1 MPKQIVL
8 LEVFKNG
15 KKQAETDITHY
26 NGNELGLLLDIQ
38 QNMGRTWGYK
48 TTNREQMKERRES
61 YE

>member
-26 NGNELGLLLDIQ
+26 NVDELGLLLDIQ
-38 QNMGRTWGYK
+38 EDMGRTWGYK
-48 TTNREQMKERRES
+48 TTSKQKMKERRES
-61 YE
+61 HE